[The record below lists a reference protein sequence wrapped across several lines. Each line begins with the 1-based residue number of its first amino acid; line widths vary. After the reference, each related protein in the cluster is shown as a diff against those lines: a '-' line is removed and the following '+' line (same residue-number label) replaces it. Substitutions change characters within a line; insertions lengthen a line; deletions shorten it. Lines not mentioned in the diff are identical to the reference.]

1 MIDIELDGG
10 TVRIPEFAMD
20 KSIQTLIQ
28 LAKQQGFK
36 TNEIEKADKRT
47 ATVLSRMEKVLT
59 AQAKSVEQQTKEEKA
74 QTKQQRKET
83 QSAEKVR
90 KAIDDSTKSNS
101 EKLEKL
107 AEKIGDKNAGGMLGG
122 VVGKLGIFS
131 KFLSIGA
138 AAVGGF
144 ITAVTTAFKFLMR
157 LGKLEGGLFR
167 SGFFNFASTD
177 GVASGIA
184 SLGMQATRAGMT
196 MEQAAEFTMQ
206 FSKAMDAFG
215 TQSIFAAAQSTQALL
230 REQGYL
236 ALSLGEISTIVGE
249 QADVFARAG
258 LQVGN
263 NGQKLAQHSVEIART
278 TQAFSE
284 LTKTSAEV
292 IRQLVIQASSSN
304 TFLNRLNMLPESIR
318 QSTLQSAQTA
328 FAGLAAFGEEAG
340 GSLATMLSEGIGF
353 GDLGFSESFRE
364 LTVSSPQLA
373 DALRGLNNAV
383 IGNGN
388 VTDSLDTFRKTVLNV
403 SDTERQRLQS
413 LAIMGD
419 GMAQTV
425 LTLINQ
431 QALISDETNSFIKM
445 MKEAN
450 TMEPGKLAEAQ
461 TLLSNAMTMLSAQ
474 FQKLALAFL
483 TESNVQAFNSIID
496 AVTRMVADLSK
507 DGGIFSQISGFITNS
522 MNKVTDFTAKIKDM
536 FNNLVD
542 SITNALTNGVSAGI
556 ARGVALAL
564 PGGDTAKTLKTY
576 DALVD
581 AYRNAQDPD
590 QKNAALVALLQG
602 TGKSGKNQYAMDTER
617 YKADQEAGTLKDIR
631 SYMTPLIG
639 RNGQQR
645 PMTEAE
651 IEAFVQGKIGEYY
664 SGSITGYKAPGAVAD
679 ESGQTNDT
687 TGTQQSD
694 GMGGSYRSKIRI
706 MPMFGDAQSFI
717 EQGEMT
723 EAEYRRRHIEI
734 LQSTLDALRN
744 VDKNTGNNA
753 TTSRNQLELIS
764 NQQG

>member
-1 MIDIELDGG
+1 MIDIELDGA

-83 QSAEKVR
+83 QTAEKVR

-107 AEKIGDKNAGGMLGG
+107 AEKIGDKNAGGLLGG
-122 VVGKLGIFS
+122 VVGKLGVFS

-167 SGFFNFASTD
+167 TGFFDFASTN

-318 QSTLQSAQTA
+318 QSTLASAQTA
-328 FAGLAAFGEEAG
+328 FAGLAAFGEDAG

-353 GDLGFSESFRE
+353 GDLGFSEAFRE

-373 DALRGLNNAV
+373 DSLRGLNNAV

-388 VTDSLDTFRKTVLNV
+388 VTDSLDTFRKTILNV

-431 QALISDETNSFIKM
+431 QALISDETNNFVKM
-445 MKEAN
+445 MQNATN
-450 TMEPGKLAEAQ
+450 MEPGELAKAQ

-483 TESNVQAFNSIID
+483 TESNVKAFNSIID

-522 MNKVTDFTAKIKDM
+522 MNNVTDFTAKIKDM

-576 DALVD
+576 DQLVN

-602 TGKSGKNQYAMDTER
+602 TGKSGKNQYRLDADR
-617 YKADQEAGTLKDIR
+617 QKADLEAGIVKDD
-631 SYMTPLIG
+631 SAYMTPVIG
-639 RNGQQR
+639 RNGQVR

-651 IEAFVQGKIGEYY
+651 IENYLQRKIGEYY
-664 SGSITGYKAPGAVAD
+664 SGSITGYKAPGAIAD
-679 ESGQTNDT
+679 ESTQNNNA
-687 TGTQQSD
+687 GTQQSD

-717 EQGEMT
+717 EKGEMT
-723 EAEYRRRHIEI
+723 ESEYRRRHIEI

-744 VDKNTGNNA
+744 VDKNTGKTA
-753 TTSRNQLELIS
+753 TTTDRHYELTS
-764 NQQG
+764 SQAS

>member
-1 MIDIELDGG
+1 MIDIELDGA

-83 QSAEKVR
+83 QTAEKVR

-107 AEKIGDKNAGGMLGG
+107 AEKIGDKNAGGLLGG
-122 VVGKLGIFS
+122 VVGKLGVFS

-167 SGFFNFASTD
+167 TGFFDFASTN

-215 TQSIFAAAQSTQALL
+215 TQSIFAAAQSTQELL

-318 QSTLQSAQTA
+318 QSTLASAQTA
-328 FAGLAAFGEEAG
+328 FAGLAAFGEDAG

-353 GDLGFSESFRE
+353 GDLGFSEAFRE

-388 VTDSLDTFRKTVLNV
+388 VTDSLDTFRKTIINV

-431 QALISDETNSFIKM
+431 QALISKEGNSFLKFM
-445 MKEAN
+445 REAN
-450 TMEPGKLAEAQ
+450 TMKPGKLAEAQ
-461 TLLSNAMTMLSAQ
+461 VLLSNTMTMLSAQ

-483 TESNVQAFNSIID
+483 TKSNVEAFTSIID
-496 AVTRMVADLSK
+496 AVTSMVADLSK
-507 DGGIFSQISGFITNS
+507 EGGIFSQISEFITNS

-564 PGGDTAKTLKTY
+564 PGGDTSKTLKTY

-602 TGKSGKNQYAMDTER
+602 TGKSGKNQYRLDADR
-617 YKADQEAGTLKDIR
+617 KKADLEAGIVKDD
-631 SYMTPLIG
+631 SAYMTPVTG
-639 RNGQQR
+639 RNGQVR
-645 PMTEAE
+645 AMTEAE
-651 IEAFVQGKIGEYY
+651 IENYLQRKIGEYY
-664 SGSITGYKAPGAVAD
+664 SGSITGYKAPGAIAD
-679 ESGQTNDT
+679 ESTQNNNA
-687 TGTQQSD
+687 GTQQSD

-717 EQGEMT
+717 EKGEMT
-723 EAEYRRRHIEI
+723 ESEYRRRHIEI

-744 VDKNTGNNA
+744 VDKNTGKTA
-753 TTSRNQLELIS
+753 TTTDRHYELTS
-764 NQQG
+764 SQAS

>member
-1 MIDIELDGG
+1 
-10 TVRIPEFAMD
+10 
-20 KSIQTLIQ
+20 
-28 LAKQQGFK
+28 
-36 TNEIEKADKRT
+36 
-47 ATVLSRMEKVLT
+47 
-59 AQAKSVEQQTKEEKA
+59 
-74 QTKQQRKET
+74 
-83 QSAEKVR
+83 
-90 KAIDDSTKSNS
+90 
-101 EKLEKL
+101 
-107 AEKIGDKNAGGMLGG
+107 
-122 VVGKLGIFS
+122 
-131 KFLSIGA
+131 
-138 AAVGGF
+138 
-144 ITAVTTAFKFLMR
+144 
-157 LGKLEGGLFR
+157 
-167 SGFFNFASTD
+167 
-177 GVASGIA
+177 
-184 SLGMQATRAGMT
+184 
-196 MEQAAEFTMQ
+196 
-206 FSKAMDAFG
+206 
-215 TQSIFAAAQSTQALL
+215 
-230 REQGYL
+230 
-236 ALSLGEISTIVGE
+236 
-249 QADVFARAG
+249 
-258 LQVGN
+258 
-263 NGQKLAQHSVEIART
+263 
-278 TQAFSE
+278 
-284 LTKTSAEV
+284 
-292 IRQLVIQASSSN
+292 
-304 TFLNRLNMLPESIR
+304 
-318 QSTLQSAQTA
+318 
-328 FAGLAAFGEEAG
+328 
-340 GSLATMLSEGIGF
+340 
-353 GDLGFSESFRE
+353 
-364 LTVSSPQLA
+364 
-373 DALRGLNNAV
+373 
-383 IGNGN
+383 
-388 VTDSLDTFRKTVLNV
+388 
-403 SDTERQRLQS
+403 
-413 LAIMGD
+413 
-419 GMAQTV
+419 
-425 LTLINQ
+425 
-431 QALISDETNSFIKM
+431 M

>member
-10 TVRIPEFAMD
+10 ATVRIPEFAMD

-47 ATVLSRMEKVLT
+47 ATVLSRMERVLT
-59 AQAKSVEQQTKEEKA
+59 AQAKSVEQQNKEEKK
-74 QTKQQRKET
+74 QTKQQQKET
-83 QSAEKVR
+83 QIADKVR

-107 AEKIGDKNAGGMLGG
+107 AEKIGDKNAGGLLGG
-122 VVGKLGIFS
+122 VVGKLGVFS
-131 KFLSIGA
+131 KFLGVGA

-144 ITAVTTAFKFLMR
+144 FTAITTVFKFLMR

-167 SGFFNFASTD
+167 TGFFDFASTN

-184 SLGMQATRAGMT
+184 SLGMQATRVGMT

-304 TFLNRLNMLPESIR
+304 TFLNRINMLPESIR
-318 QSTLQSAQTA
+318 QSTISSAQTA
-328 FAGLAAFGEEAG
+328 FAGLAAFGEDAG

-353 GDLGFSESFRE
+353 GDLGFSEAFRE

-373 DALRGLNNAV
+373 DSLRGLNNAV

-388 VTDSLDTFRKTVLNV
+388 VTDSLDTFRKTILNV

-431 QALISDETNSFIKM
+431 QALISDETNNFVKM
-445 MKEAN
+445 MQNATK
-450 TMEPGKLAEAQ
+450 MEPGELAKAQ

-483 TESNVQAFNSIID
+483 TESNVKAFNSIID
-496 AVTRMVADLSK
+496 GVTRLITD
-507 DGGIFSQISGFITNS
+507 FSDPDNGLFTQISKFITSS
-522 MNKVTDFTAKIKDM
+522 MNNVSDFTAKNM

-576 DALVD
+576 DQLVN

-602 TGKSGKNQYAMDTER
+602 TGKTGKNNYRLDADRQ
-617 YKADQEAGTLKDIR
+617 KADLDAGIVKDK
-631 SYMTPLIG
+631 SAYMTPVIG
-639 RNGQQR
+639 RNGQVR
-645 PMTEAE
+645 AMTEAE
-651 IEAFVQGKIGEYY
+651 IENYLQRKIGEFY
-664 SGSITGYKAPGAVAD
+664 SGSITGYKAPGAIAD
-679 ESGQTNDT
+679 ESTQNNNA
-687 TGTQQSD
+687 GTQQSD

-717 EQGEMT
+717 EKGEMT
-723 EAEYRRRHIEI
+723 ESEYRRRHIEI

-744 VDKNTGNNA
+744 VDKNTGKTA
-753 TTSRNQLELIS
+753 TTTNRHYELTS
-764 NQQG
+764 SQAS

>member
-522 MNKVTDFTAKIKDM
+522 MNKITDFTAKIKDM

>member
-83 QSAEKVR
+83 QTAEKVR

-138 AAVGGF
+138 AAIGGF

-445 MKEAN
+445 MREAN

-522 MNKVTDFTAKIKDM
+522 MNRITDFTAKIKDM

-576 DALVD
+576 DQLVD

-617 YKADQEAGTLKDIR
+617 YKADQEAGIAKDIR
-631 SYMTPLIG
+631 AYMTPMIG

-651 IEAFVQGKIGEYY
+651 IEEYVQGKIGEYY

-679 ESGQTNDT
+679 DSGQTNT

-753 TTSRNQLELIS
+753 TTSRNQYELIS